1 MRHDVTDV
9 SGRIELFM
17 RKQVQFNNGWE
28 FTTHFDTAFLSGERA
43 ADDIVCLPHSC
54 VEMPYHYFD
63 ESIYQMVCG
72 YRKTLTAPKEWE
84 GKRVILQIGAA
95 AHYAEVYCNGVLIT
109 THGCG
114 YTAFSADLTES
125 LQYGADNR
133 IVISVDSRE
142 TLDIPPFGHVIDYMT
157 YGGLYREVWLEVLEP
172 VHIQDAFVIPMLPK
186 DERLDGAA
194 QIDAHLRTEL
204 EIATDREWLNDL
216 SEPIMIRQV
225 LRQIYAEDTVAKT
238 GKEETACD
246 REITLGCISLTKC
259 MTRRREDLEREFR
272 VYVTDW
278 EVASVRLWDVDNPVC
293 YIVRTEL
300 ISGEKVIDAV
310 ETEIGFRRTHFASD
324 GFYLNDRKLKLVG
337 LNRHQSYPYVGYAM
351 PRSMQELDADIL
363 KKELGLNAVRTSHYP
378 QSQHFIRACN
388 RNGLLVFTE
397 IPGWQHIGGS
407 AWKDQAVQNVQ
418 EMIRQYRNHPSVIL
432 WGVRINE
439 SVDDEDFYLRTNA
452 IAKLLDGT
460 RATGGVRAHKK
471 SQLLEDVY
479 TYNDFV
485 HNGTNQ
491 GCEKKSRVTPDRKKA
506 YLISE
511 YNGHMF
517 PTKMFDSEEHRTEHA
532 LRHANVL
539 DAIAG
544 EEDIAGGFG
553 WCMADYN
560 THQDFGS
567 GDRICYHGVLDL
579 FRNPKPA
586 AYVYSANGGKEPV
599 LFVSS
604 AMDIGEHPTGNPG
617 RVWIFTNADAVKMYK
632 NGRLI
637 KTYRPQESVYR
648 KLKHP
653 PIEIDD
659 FIGDAMM
666 EKEKF
671 SAPQERQVRELLN
684 YAARFGFSDLP
695 AQMMAKGG
703 LLMTRYGMRFE
714 DAYRLYSTYI
724 GDWGDSVTSYRFEAL
739 ENGRVVKTVIREPV
753 KEIHP
758 EIIVDHTAL
767 CEKETYDVAAIRIR
781 MCDQNGNFLPFY
793 QGTVSLETEGPVA
806 LIGPACMILRGGC
819 GGTYVKSQGEAG
831 EALLRL
837 TDETGAVRE
846 ISFTVTCKEE

>member
-1 MRHDVTDV
+1 MR
-9 SGRIELFM
+9 EQL
-17 RKQVQFNNGWE
+17 QFNNGWE
-28 FTTHFDTAFLSGERA
+28 FTTHFDTAFLSGARA
-43 ADDIVCLPHSC
+43 ADEIVCLPHSC

-72 YRKTLTAPKEWE
+72 YRKTLTVPKEWE
-84 GKRVILQIGAA
+84 GKRIILQIGAA
-95 AHYAEVYCNGVLIT
+95 AHYAEVYCNGELVA

-114 YTAFSADLTES
+114 YTAFSADLTEA
-125 LQYGADNR
+125 LRYGEDNR

-157 YGGLYREVWLEVLEP
+157 YGGLYREVWIEILDP
-172 VHIQDAFVIPMLPK
+172 MFIKDAFLIPMLPK
-186 DERLDGAA
+186 DERL
-194 QIDAHLRTEL
+194 IEKSEVNAHLRTEL
-204 EIATDREWLNDL
+204 EITADRDWLNRL
-216 SEPIMIRQV
+216 QEPVKIRQTMKR
-225 LRQIYAEDTVAKT
+225 LYAQD
-238 GKEETACD
+238 
-246 REITLGCISLTKC
+246 EIELGCISLSKC
-259 MTRRREDLEREFR
+259 MTRLREDLDREFR

-278 EVASVRLWDVDNPVC
+278 EAEGVRIWDVEDPVC
-293 YIVRTEL
+293 YLVRTEL
-300 ISGEKVIDAV
+300 ISGDTVIDVV
-310 ETEIGFRRTHFASD
+310 ETEIGFRRTHFAAD
-324 GFYLNDRKLKLVG
+324 GFYLNDRKLKIVG

-363 KKELGLNAVRTSHYP
+363 KNELGLNAVRTSHYP
-378 QSQHFIRACN
+378 QSQHFIRACD
-388 RNGLLVFTE
+388 RAGLLVFTE
-397 IPGWQHIGGS
+397 IPGWQHIGGV
-407 AWKDQAVQNVQ
+407 AWKDQAVRNVQ
-418 EMIRQYRNHPSVIL
+418 EMITQYRNHPSVVL

-439 SVDDEDFYLRTNA
+439 SVDDEDLYLRTNS

-506 YLISE
+506 YLVSE
-511 YNGHMF
+511 YNGHMY
-517 PTKMFDSEEHRTEHA
+517 PTKMFDSEDHRREHA
-532 LRHANVL
+532 IRHANVL

-567 GDRICYHGVLDL
+567 GDRICYHGVMDM

-586 AYVYSANGGKEPV
+586 AYVYAANGAQDPV
-599 LFVSS
+599 LYVSS

-617 RVWIFTNADAVKMYK
+617 RVWIFTNAEAVKMYK
-632 NGRLI
+632 NDRLI

-648 KLKHP
+648 HLKHP

-671 SAPQERQVRELLN
+671 SAPQEHQVRELLN

-724 GDWGDSVTSYRFEAL
+724 GDWGGTATSYRFEAIRD
-739 ENGRVVKTVIREPV
+739 GQVVKTVVREPV
-753 KEIHP
+753 KEIRLKV
-758 EIIVDHTAL
+758 IIDHDSL
-767 CEKETYDVAAIRIR
+767 YEKETYDVAAVRIS
-781 MCDQNGNFLPFY
+781 MCDQNGNVLSFY
-793 QGTVSLETEGPVA
+793 QGAVLAEVTGPVSL
-806 LIGPACMILRGGC
+806 IGSSCVILRGGC
-819 GGTYVKSQGEAG
+819 GGTYVKTKGVSGNAT
-831 EALLRL
+831 LRL
-837 TDETGAVRE
+837 TFETGDVKE
-846 ISFTVTCKEE
+846 ISFTVTCEEV

>member
-1 MRHDVTDV
+1 MREQIH
-9 SGRIELFM
+9 
-17 RKQVQFNNGWE
+17 FNKDWE
-28 FTTHFDTAFLSGERA
+28 FIKHFDTAFLSGERA
-43 ADDIVCLPHSC
+43 ADEIVCLPHSC
-54 VEMPYHYFD
+54 AEMPYHYFD

-95 AHYAEVYCNGVLIT
+95 AHYAEVYCNGELVA

-114 YTAFSADLTES
+114 YTAFSADLTET
-125 LQYGADNR
+125 LRYGEDNT

-157 YGGLYREVWLEVLEP
+157 YGGLYREMWIEVLEP
-172 VHIQDAFVIPMLPK
+172 MYIKDAFVIPMLPK
-186 DERLDGAA
+186 DERL
-194 QIDAHLRTEL
+194 IEKSEVNAHLRTEL
-204 EIATDREWLNDL
+204 EITADREWVNRLQ
-216 SEPIMIRQV
+216 EPVKIRQTMKR
-225 LRQIYAEDTVAKT
+225 LNTRD
-238 GKEETACD
+238 
-246 REITLGCISLTKC
+246 EIELGCISLSKC
-259 MTRRREDLEREFR
+259 MTRLREDLDREFR

-278 EVASVRLWDVDNPVC
+278 EAEGVRIWDVEDPVC
-293 YIVRTEL
+293 YLVRTEL
-300 ISGEKVIDAV
+300 ISGDTVIDAV
-310 ETEIGFRRTHFASD
+310 ETETGFRRTHFAAD
-324 GFYLNDRKLKLVG
+324 GFYLNDRKLKIVG

-363 KKELGLNAVRTSHYP
+363 KNELGLNAVRTSHYP
-378 QSQHFIRACN
+378 QSQHFIRACD
-388 RNGLLVFTE
+388 RAGLLVFTE
-397 IPGWQHIGGS
+397 IPGWQHIGGA
-407 AWKDQAVQNVQ
+407 AWKDQAVRNVQ
-418 EMIRQYRNHPSVIL
+418 EMITQYRNHPSVVL

-439 SVDDEDFYLRTNA
+439 SVDDEDLYLRTNS

-485 HNGTNQ
+485 HNGINQ

-506 YLISE
+506 YLVSE
-511 YNGHMF
+511 YNGHMY
-517 PTKMFDSEEHRTEHA
+517 PTKMFDSEDHRREHA
-532 LRHANVL
+532 IRHANVL

-567 GDRICYHGVLDL
+567 GDRICYHGVMDM

-586 AYVYSANGGKEPV
+586 AYVYAANGAQEPV
-599 LFVSS
+599 LYVSS

-617 RVWIFTNADAVKMYK
+617 RVWIFTNAEAVRMYK
-632 NGRLI
+632 NDRLI

-648 KLKHP
+648 HLKHP

-671 SAPQERQVRELLN
+671 SAPQEHQVRELLN

-724 GDWGDSVTSYRFEAL
+724 GDWGGTATSYRFEAIRD
-739 ENGRVVKTVIREPV
+739 GQVVKTVVREPV
-753 KEIHP
+753 KEICP
-758 EIIVDHTAL
+758 EVIVDHDVL
-767 CEKETYDVAAIRIR
+767 CEKETYDVAAVRIS
-781 MCDQNGNFLPFY
+781 MCDQNGNVLPFY
-793 QGTVSLETEGPVA
+793 QGAVLAEVTGPVSL
-806 LIGPACMILRGGC
+806 IGSSCVILRGGC
-819 GGTYVKSQGEAG
+819 GGTYVKTKGVSGNAT
-831 EALLRL
+831 LRL
-837 TDETGAVRE
+837 TFETEDVKE
-846 ISFTVTCKEE
+846 ISITVTCEEV

>member
-1 MRHDVTDV
+1 MREQIH
-9 SGRIELFM
+9 
-17 RKQVQFNNGWE
+17 FNKGWE
-28 FTTHFDTAFLSGERA
+28 FIKHFDTAFLSGVRA
-43 ADDIVCLPHSC
+43 ADEIVCLPHSC

-72 YRKTLTAPKEWE
+72 YRKTLTVPKEWD
-84 GKRVILQIGAA
+84 GKRIILQIGAA
-95 AHYAEVYCNGVLIT
+95 AHYAEVYCNGERVA

-114 YTAFSADLTES
+114 YTAFSADLTEA
-125 LQYGADNR
+125 LRYGEDNR

-157 YGGLYREVWLEVLEP
+157 YGGLYREVWIEILDP
-172 VHIQDAFVIPMLPK
+172 MFIKDAFLIPMLPK
-186 DERLDGAA
+186 DERL
-194 QIDAHLRTEL
+194 IEKSEVNAHLRTEL
-204 EIATDREWLNDL
+204 EITADRDWVNRLQ
-216 SEPIMIRQV
+216 EPVKIRQTMKR
-225 LRQIYAEDTVAKT
+225 LYAQD
-238 GKEETACD
+238 
-246 REITLGCISLTKC
+246 EIELGCISLSKC
-259 MTRRREDLEREFR
+259 MTRLREDLDREFR

-278 EVASVRLWDVDNPVC
+278 EAEGVRIWDVEDPVC
-293 YIVRTEL
+293 YLVRTEL
-300 ISGEKVIDAV
+300 ISGDTVIDVV
-310 ETEIGFRRTHFASD
+310 ETEIGFRRTHFAAD
-324 GFYLNDRKLKLVG
+324 GFYLNDRKLKIVG

-351 PRSMQELDADIL
+351 PHSMQELDADIL
-363 KKELGLNAVRTSHYP
+363 KNELGLNAVRTSHYP
-378 QSQHFIRACN
+378 QSQHFIRACD
-388 RNGLLVFTE
+388 RAGLLVFTE
-397 IPGWQHIGGS
+397 IPGWQHIGGA
-407 AWKDQAVQNVQ
+407 AWKDQAVRNVQ
-418 EMIRQYRNHPSVIL
+418 EMITQYRNHPSVVL

-439 SVDDEDFYLRTNA
+439 SVDDEDLYLRTNS

-506 YLISE
+506 YLVSE
-511 YNGHMF
+511 YNGHMY
-517 PTKMFDSEEHRTEHA
+517 PTKMFDSEDHRREHA
-532 LRHANVL
+532 IRHANVL

-567 GDRICYHGVLDL
+567 GDRICYHGVMDM

-586 AYVYSANGGKEPV
+586 AYVYAANGAQDPV
-599 LFVSS
+599 LYVSS

-617 RVWIFTNADAVKMYK
+617 RVWIFTNAEAVKMYK
-632 NGRLI
+632 NDRLI

-648 KLKHP
+648 NLKHP

-671 SAPQERQVRELLN
+671 SAPQEHQVRELLN

-724 GDWGDSVTSYRFEAL
+724 GDWGGTATSYRFEAIRD
-739 ENGRVVKTVIREPV
+739 GQVVKSVVREPV
-753 KEIHP
+753 KEIRP
-758 EIIVDHTAL
+758 EVIVDHDAL
-767 CEKETYDVAAIRIR
+767 CEKETYDVAAVRIR
-781 MCDQNGNFLPFY
+781 MCDQNGNVLPFY
-793 QGTVSLETEGPVA
+793 QGAVLAEVTGPVS
-806 LIGPACMILRGGC
+806 LIGPSCVILRGSC
-819 GGTYVKSQGEAG
+819 GGTYVKTKGVSGNAT
-831 EALLRL
+831 LRL
-837 TDETGAVRE
+837 TFETGDVKE
-846 ISFTVTCKEE
+846 ITFTVTCEEV

>member
-1 MRHDVTDV
+1 
-9 SGRIELFM
+9 M
-17 RKQVQFNNGWE
+17 RKQIHFNYNWE
-28 FTTHFDTAFLSGERA
+28 FTKAFDTAFLSGERA
-43 ADDIVCLPHSC
+43 ADETVCLPHSC

-72 YRKTLTAPKEWE
+72 YRKTIPIPKEWD
-84 GKRVILQIGAA
+84 GKCVLLQIGAA
-95 AHYAEVYCNGVLIT
+95 AHYAEVYCNGEKVVA
-109 THGCG
+109 HACG
-114 YTAFSADLTES
+114 YTAFSADLTEA
-125 LQYGADNR
+125 LRYGEANQ

-142 TLDIPPFGHVIDYMT
+142 TLDVPPFGHVIDYMT

-172 VHIQDAFVIPMLPK
+172 VHISDAFVIPMLPK
-186 DERLDGAA
+186 DESLAGKT
-194 QIDAHLRTEL
+194 QTQAHLRTEL
-204 EIATDREWLNDL
+204 EISMDREWMQNLT
-216 SEPIMIRQV
+216 EPVMIRQTMRELPRKERG
-225 LRQIYAEDTVAKT
+225 LRDHTDESDNRDFVAQ
-238 GKEETACD
+238 EV
-246 REITLGCISLTKC
+246 TLGCISLSKC
-259 MTRRREDLEREFR
+259 MTRRREDLDREFR

-278 EVASVRLWDVDNPVC
+278 EVNAVHLWDVEDPAC
-293 YIVRTEL
+293 YLVRTEL
-300 ISGEKVIDAV
+300 LCGDMVIDSV
-310 ETEIGFRRTHFASD
+310 ETETGFRRTHFAAD
-324 GFYLNDRKLKLVG
+324 GFYLNDRKLRIVG

-351 PRSMQELDADIL
+351 PRSMQEMDADIL
-363 KKELGLNAVRTSHYP
+363 KNELGLNAVRTSHYP
-378 QSQHFIRACN
+378 QSQHFIRRCN
-388 RNGLLVFTE
+388 RIGLLVFTE
-397 IPGWQHIGGS
+397 IPGWQHIGG
-407 AWKDQAVQNVQ
+407 ALWKDQAVRNVQ
-418 EMIRQYRNHPSVIL
+418 EMIRQYRNHPSIIL

-485 HNGTNQ
+485 YDGTNH

-567 GDRICYHGVLDL
+567 GDRICYHGVLDM

-586 AYVYSANGGKEPV
+586 AYVYRANGAKEPV

-617 RVWIFTNADAVKMYK
+617 RVWIFTNADAVRMYK
-632 NGRLI
+632 NDRLI

-659 FIGDAMM
+659 FIGDAML

-671 SAPQERQVRELLN
+671 STQQERQVRELLN

-724 GDWGDSVTSYRFEAL
+724 GDWGGTATSYRFEAIK
-739 ENGRVVKTVIREPV
+739 NGQVVKTVIREPV

-758 EIIVDHTAL
+758 EIANDHTVL
-767 CEKETYDVAAIRIR
+767 CEEETYDVAAIRIK
-781 MCDQNGNFLPFY
+781 MCDQNGTVLPFY
-793 QGTVSLETEGPVA
+793 QGAVQIETEGPLRV
-806 LIGPACMILRGGC
+806 IGPETVILRGGC
-819 GGTYVKSQGEAG
+819 GGTYVKSIGVSG
-831 EALLRL
+831 K
-837 TDETGAVRE
+837 GAVRLKTETGEVCE
-846 ISFTVTCKEE
+846 IAFSVSCFKADESEET